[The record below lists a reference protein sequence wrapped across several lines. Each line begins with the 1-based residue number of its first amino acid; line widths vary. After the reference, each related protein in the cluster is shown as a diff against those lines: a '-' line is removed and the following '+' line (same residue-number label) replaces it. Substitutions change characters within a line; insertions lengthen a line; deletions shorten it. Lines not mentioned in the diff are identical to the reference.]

1 MHNVTQFIKS
11 RLHACLTSVSTWSD
25 TWIKSTTMQ
34 NRIAKMP
41 FHLFQKQNNAKI
53 GSACKKQSYY
63 CILILCITEKLT
75 EVQRLEHSNTGTIVY
90 MLSKYLTMT
99 IKHKYKS
106 ISLSLRVNCS
116 ETKALLCI
124 NCSSF

>member
-1 MHNVTQFIKS
+1 MLRSEV
-11 RLHACLTSVSTWSD
+11 HA
-25 TWIKSTTMQ
+25 
-34 NRIAKMP
+34 
-41 FHLFQKQNNAKI
+41 
-53 GSACKKQSYY
+53 KKQSYY

-75 EVQRLEHSNTGTIVY
+75 EVQRLEHSNTAPLTGTIVY